1 MIFNVQ
7 ELAAGKCTREIKLL
21 EDDLELG
28 SEVRFV
34 EGILRI
40 GFYKTNH
47 FVEIK
52 FDVDATVEM
61 VCDRSLELYKSNL
74 NGGYHLLYE
83 PGIDEHSDSVKSGV
97 RTLDVYRS
105 VIDISDE
112 VRDTIMLEVP
122 IRKVHPDSED
132 KELFNTTDQYS
143 GGSEDGNKEYTDP
156 RWSVLNKLKQN

>member
-7 ELAAGKCTREIKLL
+7 ELPSGRSTRELKLV

-28 SEVRFV
+28 SDVRFI

-40 GFYKTNH
+40 AFYKTNH

-61 VCDRSLELYKSNL
+61 VCDRSLELFKSKL
-74 NGGYHLLYE
+74 TGGYHLLYE
-83 PGIDEHSDSVKSGV
+83 PGIDEDSDSVKSGV
-97 RTLDVYRS
+97 RTLDIYRS
-105 VIDISDE
+105 VIDIGDE

-122 IRKVHPDSED
+122 IRKVDPESED
-132 KELFNTTDQYS
+132 KKLFTATDQYS
-143 GGSEDGNKEYTDP
+143 IGSEGGNKEYTDP
-156 RWSVLNKLKQN
+156 RWSVLSKLKQN